1 MPPALIL
8 GYAQLSEAALGT
20 AVRELAGVMG

>member
-8 GYAQLSEAALGT
+8 GYAQLSETALDR
-20 AVRELAGVMG
+20 AVRELSAVMS